1 MMNLYQVI
9 YARIKVSVRRT
20 MNSLIRPIYKNGTRR
35 ALSSLSLEE
44 ESGNQRAIFR
54 QCVFCQPAQSNTNR
68 ELSYSHYYDVT
79 LVLNLLSKDIQFPMT
94 LSRIKKFENL
104 NIFINVYGFEK
115 QKEMTILP
123 LRLTG
128 MKRDKHINL
137 LYV

>member
-1 MMNLYQVI
+1 
-9 YARIKVSVRRT
+9 
-20 MNSLIRPIYKNGTRR
+20 
-35 ALSSLSLEE
+35 
-44 ESGNQRAIFR
+44 
-54 QCVFCQPAQSNTNR
+54 
-68 ELSYSHYYDVT
+68 
-79 LVLNLLSKDIQFPMT
+79 MT
-94 LSRIKKFENL
+94 LNQIKKFENL